1 MSQLFNFKFQKS
13 NNNSEVNNSSK
24 DTVKAPIVMTE
35 EIFINLR
42 EIIYNICG
50 IFFTDTKKYLL
61 EGRVQNRISALK
73 LNSFQDY
80 IVLIKSLQGRDE
92 LNNLFDAITINETY
106 FFRAENQFEVF
117 EKQLIPEIIKA
128 KKSSR
133 IVNIWS
139 SACSSGEEPYTL
151 AIIIKERL
159 KHIYKD
165 ITFNIYATDIS
176 QQIIDQAKEGLYRE
190 YSIRNIPKDLLEK
203 YFTKVGSNYQI
214 SDEIKGMVNFKL
226 LNLYD
231 TVNMRKMINFD
242 LIFCCNVLIYFDMAS
257 KQKVVKQL
265 YDSLNPNAF
274 LFIGYS
280 ESLHGISK
288 DFKLVHYPKVMV
300 YQKEEAL
307 KTI

>member
-1 MSQLFNFKFQKS
+1 MAQIFNFKFQS
-13 NNNSEVNNSSK
+13 NNNNTETNNNSK
-24 DTVKAPIVMTE
+24 EVAKAPIVMTE
-35 EIFINLR
+35 IIFINLR
-42 EIIYNICG
+42 ELIYNICG
-50 IFFTDTKKYLL
+50 IFFTDSKKYLL
-61 EGRVQNRISALK
+61 EGRVQNRITALK
-73 LNSFQDY
+73 LNSFQEY
-80 IVLIKSLQGRDE
+80 IDLIKSINGREE

-128 KKSSR
+128 KKTSK

-176 QQIIDQAKEGLYRE
+176 QQIIDQAKTGLYRE
-190 YSIRNIPKDLLEK
+190 YSIRNIPKELLTK
-203 YFTKVGSNYQI
+203 YFTKVGTNYQI
-214 SDEIKGMVNFKL
+214 SDEIKGMVTFKL

-231 TVNMRKMINFD
+231 TVSMRKMINFD

-257 KQKVVKQL
+257 KQRVVKQL
-265 YDSLNPNAF
+265 YSSLNPNAF

-288 DFKLVHYPKVMV
+288 EFKLVHYPKVMV
-300 YQKEEAL
+300 YQKEVKL
-307 KTI
+307 LSN